1 MFRGTDSVAPGEF
14 SKIIAG
20 QGGEDNAFTSYDYTV
35 YFEKVAVN
43 RLPMVMQMEADRM
56 QNLRIRNETAEPEL
70 SVVLRERQQRTD
82 NSPDGIFIEKLQAKF
97 MPKYP
102 YGRPIVGWKKDIE
115 KLSVA
120 DAREFYNAYYA
131 PNNAI
136 VVISGDV
143 KVDDV
148 ISLAAATFGRVQKR
162 VVPRPRVFRSA
173 PEPQEKDYTYS
184 DARVE
189 QPEVLWR
196 FVAPSYA
203 TQKDIPAYAYEVL
216 AETLDGG
223 EVGLLYKKLVKEQ
236 GIASSV
242 GASYDPD
249 ARGETTFAIAASL
262 REGKNDEK
270 LKEALKSVLDEATQ
284 KGLDAALVEN
294 AKQRLQR
301 SAIFAR
307 EGLTMPGYS
316 FGMALTTGQDIADV
330 EDWPERINAVSVD
343 QVNAALRDLVSSK
356 RQIVG
361 ALLPDPKA
369 KLKKTKAVQP
379 VSDQGAGIR

>member
-1 MFRGTDSVAPGEF
+1 
-14 SKIIAG
+14 
-20 QGGEDNAFTSYDYTV
+20 
-35 YFEKVAVN
+35 
-43 RLPMVMQMEADRM
+43 MEADRM
-56 QNLRIRNETAEPEL
+56 QNLRITAETAEPEL
-70 SVVLRERQQRTD
+70 SVIIRERQQRTD
-82 NSPDGIFIEKLQAKF
+82 NSPDGIFVEKLQAKF

-102 YGRPIVGWKKDIE
+102 YGRPIIGWKKDME
-115 KLSVA
+115 TLSVA
-120 DAREFYNAYYA
+120 DAMAFYDAYYA

-143 KVDDV
+143 KVEDV
-148 ISLAAATFGRVQKR
+148 ISLAAATFGRVEKR
-162 VVPRPRVFRSA
+162 DVPRPRVFRSA
-173 PEPQEKDYTYS
+173 PEPQEKDFTYA

-203 TQKDIPAYAYEVL
+203 TQKDNAAYAYEVL
-216 AETLDGG
+216 SETLDGG

-236 GIASSV
+236 GIASGV

-249 ARGETTFAIAASL
+249 ARGETTFALSASL
-262 REGKNDEK
+262 RAGQSHEK
-270 LKEALKSVLDEATQ
+270 LKEALKSALDEAAQ
-284 KGLDAALVEN
+284 KGLDAADVEN
-294 AKQRLQR
+294 AKQRMQR

-316 FGMALTTGQDIADV
+316 FGMALTTGHNVADV

-343 QVNAALRDLVSSK
+343 QVNAALRELVSSK

-369 KLKKTKAVQP
+369 KAKKGKPVQP
-379 VSDQGAGIR
+379 VSDQRGGIR